1 MDEQAALNRGE
12 FEGMEDSMRVQYE
25 GHRPGMYVRIEVE
38 VPCELME
45 HHQPAVPLL
54 VGGLNKGEDQLG
66 FLRGRIKKHRW
77 YPKIL
82 KNRDPLIISLGEL
95 ISYQIV
101 EYHI

>member
-1 MDEQAALNRGE
+1 
-12 FEGMEDSMRVQYE
+12 MRVQYE

-95 ISYQIV
+95 ISYQIEELSYRV
-101 EYHI
+101 VFLTVPP

>member
-1 MDEQAALNRGE
+1 
-12 FEGMEDSMRVQYE
+12 MRVQYE

-66 FLRGRIKKHRW
+66 FLRGRIRKHRW

-95 ISYQIV
+95 ISYQI
-101 EYHI
+101 EELSYMTS